1 MNKSLEKV
9 AGALRAEAAAFR
21 ESGQHRYS
29 EPFRAKVVACL
40 LTLREAGASWD
51 ECKEQLGIC
60 KATLHNWFKNSSTSS
75 TAMVRVRVK
84 PDASQGVAN
93 RGLVLQTPNG
103 NQLSGFDLAEAA
115 QLLRA
120 LG

>member
-9 AGALRAEAAAFR
+9 ADALRAEAAAFR

-29 EPFRAKVVACL
+29 EPFRAKAVACL

-60 KATLHNWFKNSSTSS
+60 KATLHAWFKNSSILS
-75 TAMVRVRVK
+75 TAMIRVK
-84 PDASQGVAN
+84 VKADVLPTNSTLV
-93 RGLVLQTPNG
+93 LVLQTPNG
-103 NQLSGFDLAEAA
+103 NQLSGFDLADAA